1 MAWAEGLQNLA
12 IVLAALVGIAN
23 QQTDRSAGSTAFI
36 HTRENLDLIG
46 FLPLRDMAAGAGA
59 APIQIRLD
67 VGHGQ
72 LHARWTAV
80 DHAAN
85 GRAVG
90 FTKAGDCKQG
100 A

>member
-1 MAWAEGLQNLA
+1 MAWAEGLQNLT
-12 IVLAALVGIAN
+12 IVLAALVGIAD
-23 QQTDRSAGSTAFI
+23 QQADRSTSGTALV
-36 HTRENLDLIG
+36 HTRKNFYLISL
-46 FLPLRDMAAGAGA
+46 LPLRDIAAGAGT

-80 DHAAN
+80 DHATN